1 MLEVAGH
8 DVTDAANGLEGYRS
22 YRSNPSDVII
32 TDMVM
37 PEQDGLETII
47 GIRREFPNV
56 KIIAMSGAYEATS
69 ASELRVAKA
78 MGAQLSLEKPF
89 ARDELLAAV
98 RKLVGHS

>member
-1 MLEVAGH
+1 ML
-8 DVTDAANGLEGYRS
+8 AADENLERYRRE
-22 YRSNPSDVII
+22 RSIPSDVII
-32 TDMVM
+32 TDMLM

-69 ASELRVAKA
+69 ASELRVARA
-78 MGAQLSLEKPF
+78 MGAQLALEKPF

-98 RKLVGHS
+98 HKLVGPS